1 MADLVRRSDVLA
13 LAKDVTLKNGAKHR
27 CIDATLVHEIPSAEP
42 EREKG
47 KWINAYTSNVH
58 YMRCSECGAYIEAT
72 FFAYDYDCNFC
83 PNCGMPMER
92 I

>member
-1 MADLVRRSDVLA
+1 MADISDRNAAVDALVRATINGSEADIVEA
-13 LAKDVTLKNGAKHR
+13 LFHLNQ
-27 CIDATLVHEIPSAEP
+27 SAEP